1 MRELGQS
8 GGAAGCQW
16 NPGRMTKRI
25 LNVVSNVAH
34 YDDPAEPTGLWLSE
48 LTHAYD
54 VFDEAGYQ
62 QTIVSPKGGPSPLEP
77 RSLKFPNFDK
87 SAKAWKADDTKMAL
101 LASTASPDEIDPAD
115 YDAIYFT
122 GGHAVMYDF
131 PDSEGLQRIT
141 REIFERGGVVSSVC
155 HGYCGLLNT
164 RLSDGSL
171 LVAGRKLTGFA
182 WSEEVLARVDKL
194 VPYNVEAEMKKRGG
208 RYEKGL
214 IPFASHVVVDG
225 RLVTGQNPGSAKAT
239 AKKIVSVL
247 GR

>member
-1 MRELGQS
+1 
-8 GGAAGCQW
+8 
-16 NPGRMTKRI
+16 MTKRI

-34 YDDPAEPTGLWLSE
+34 YDDPTEPTGLWLSE

-54 VFDEAGYQ
+54 VFAEAGYQ
-62 QTIVSPKGGPSPLEP
+62 QTIVSPKGGTSPLEP
-77 RSLKFPNFDK
+77 RSLKFPSFGE

-101 LASTASPDEIDPAD
+101 LASTASPDEIDSAN

-164 RLSDGSL
+164 KMTDGSL

-182 WSEEVLARVDKL
+182 WSEEVLARVNKL
-194 VPYNVEAEMKKRGG
+194 VPYNAEEEIKKRGA
-208 RYEKGL
+208 RYVKGL

-239 AKKIVSVL
+239 AKKVVSVL
-247 GR
+247 GS